1 MATVSTANR
10 VTPLPQADSGPAL
23 LVVDDIVMRFGSAE
37 DGVTALDNVSF
48 TVAPG
53 EFLAVIGPS
62 GCGKSTLFNIIGG
75 LLGGYDGR
83 VAVAGEKVYG
93 PHASIGMVFQ
103 EESTFP
109 WRNVVDNVA
118 FPLEIA
124 GMPKRERIERARHF
138 VSMVGLDGFEKRYPA
153 ELSGGMRQRVSMART
168 LASEPKI
175 LLMDEPFASLDEQ
188 TRLLLGDKV
197 LQIQQQLNQTMLLIT
212 HNITEAVQLAD
223 RILVMTYRPGRVKR
237 MVDIKLPRPRTS
249 EIVSSEAFGRY
260 VAQIWSRS
268 ARGSEPR
275 AERRQVARAAR
286 RRTLGGLT
294 MALFSCGCCMGRRQ
308 FLAGGL
314 AAATTLPARRVF
326 AQAPAVKTTKRIDIH
341 HHFLPPAYIKEEH
354 ERINFGHG
362 AVSANQLLTW
372 SPSRSLEQMDANG
385 ISTAIVSVS
394 TPGPWFGDVAAGR
407 RLSRMWNDY
416 AAEQIRNY
424 PGRYG
429 LFAVIPL
436 PDTEGSLK
444 EIEYALDTLK
454 ADGIGLLSSYDGKY
468 LGDPAFA
475 PVFAELNRRKAIV
488 YTHPTTSACCSSVQ
502 PGIPPQAI
510 EYPFETTRT
519 ISSILV
525 NGTVF
530 NNPDIRWIFSHGGG
544 ATPMLAGRMVET
556 LGRHP
561 NAAKVMPNGV
571 LAELRR
577 LYYDTASADTEGSMA
592 ALRVMAPL
600 NHILYGSDYPFVK
613 VAEGV
618 KHLQENE
625 MSDADRAAIDRG
637 NAIALLPRLG
647 AS

>member
-1 MATVSTANR
+1 MPAVSTSNR
-10 VTPLPQADSGPAL
+10 VMPLPQADSGPAL
-23 LVVDDIVMRFGSAE
+23 LVVENMVMRFGSAE

-175 LLMDEPFASLDEQ
+175 LLMDEPFAALDEQ

-260 VAQIWSRS
+260 VAQIWADLREEASRGLNDDES
-268 ARGSEPR
+268 R
-275 AERRQVARAAR
+275 ALHSGER
-286 RRTLGGLT
+286 
-294 MALFSCGCCMGRRQ
+294 
-308 FLAGGL
+308 
-314 AAATTLPARRVF
+314 
-326 AQAPAVKTTKRIDIH
+326 KT
-341 HHFLPPAYIKEEH
+341 
-354 ERINFGHG
+354 
-362 AVSANQLLTW
+362 
-372 SPSRSLEQMDANG
+372 
-385 ISTAIVSVS
+385 
-394 TPGPWFGDVAAGR
+394 
-407 RLSRMWNDY
+407 
-416 AAEQIRNY
+416 
-424 PGRYG
+424 
-429 LFAVIPL
+429 
-436 PDTEGSLK
+436 
-444 EIEYALDTLK
+444 
-454 ADGIGLLSSYDGKY
+454 
-468 LGDPAFA
+468 
-475 PVFAELNRRKAIV
+475 
-488 YTHPTTSACCSSVQ
+488 
-502 PGIPPQAI
+502 
-510 EYPFETTRT
+510 
-519 ISSILV
+519 
-525 NGTVF
+525 
-530 NNPDIRWIFSHGGG
+530 
-544 ATPMLAGRMVET
+544 
-556 LGRHP
+556 
-561 NAAKVMPNGV
+561 
-571 LAELRR
+571 
-577 LYYDTASADTEGSMA
+577 
-592 ALRVMAPL
+592 
-600 NHILYGSDYPFVK
+600 
-613 VAEGV
+613 
-618 KHLQENE
+618 
-625 MSDADRAAIDRG
+625 
-637 NAIALLPRLG
+637 
-647 AS
+647 